1 MNAIKFLIKNLDKY
15 RFKFFVIFIIG
26 IFDGVV
32 GFLIPVVLSEF
43 TKTSLAIVNFSKVV
57 AIIIILYASSLI
69 LQWFVRRYGEAL
81 AMQFSIYLKVKF
93 FKKLEALPVNQ
104 HINIHSGYVLSLIN
118 KVTDEFQALVFS
130 AFWVFAHS
138 ISHLLLFF
146 IFTARESLLVAF
158 YNTIILSIFVVVSIF
173 LSKKMI
179 PIAKELN
186 IKRAGLLETYVDF
199 MTNMLTIK
207 KLNIYSFA
215 ENKIDQ
221 KVEDNYI
228 QIQKLQNFHSNRWF
242 ILHVLFG
249 LTFVSTIC
257 YFLYQISQ
265 GSLSPSILILFVVAY
280 AMIKGNVER
289 LSEIFKR
296 LMEMN
301 AYIKSLDEILEN
313 NELSGDKKI
322 ADWQAIRIANVKFRH
337 KETKKEIIIPKFK
350 INRHEKICIIGKSG
364 EGKTTFLNILANFLH
379 PQEGKCL
386 IDDIDYNNIN
396 QDFFI
401 KNVVVISQEV
411 ELFNISLRENI
422 VLGQNIS
429 DEKIFDI
436 FKEVDLYDWAKMLP
450 KGLDTIVGEKG
461 VKLSAGQKQR
471 INLIRG
477 IVLDREIYLLDE
489 PISHLDKNTGEK
501 VTEFLKKNLSNK
513 TSIIVTHHEDL
524 KMICNKIYVM
534 QNGKLTKSI

>member
-513 TSIIVTHHEDL
+513 TAIVVTHHEDL
-524 KMICNKIYVM
+524 KMICNKTYVA
-534 QNGKLTKSI
+534 QNGKLIKSL

>member
-32 GFLIPVVLSEF
+32 GFLVPVALSEF

-57 AIIIILYASSLI
+57 AIIILLYASSLI

-158 YNTIILSIFVVVSIF
+158 YNTIILSVFVVVSIF

-215 ENKIDQ
+215 ENKIDK

-228 QIQKLQNFHSNRWF
+228 QIQKLQNFHANRWF

-265 GSLSPSILILFVVAY
+265 GSLSPSILILFVVVY

-301 AYIKSLDEILEN
+301 AYIKSLDEILKDN
-313 NELSGDKKI
+313 KLSGNKKI
-322 ADWQAIRIANVKFRH
+322 ADWQAIKIANVKFSH
-337 KETKKEIIIPKFK
+337 KETEKEIVIPDFK
-350 INRHEKICIIGKSG
+350 INKYEKVCIIGKSG

-513 TSIIVTHHEDL
+513 TAIIVTHHEDL
-524 KMICNKIYVM
+524 KMICNKIYVT
-534 QNGKLTKSI
+534 QNGKLTKSL

>member
-1 MNAIKFLIKNLDKY
+1 MNAIKFLVKNLDKY

-32 GFLIPVVLSEF
+32 GFLIPVTLSEF
-43 TKTSLAIVNFSKVV
+43 TKTSLVIVNFSKVV
-57 AIIIILYASSLI
+57 AIIIALYVFSLI

-81 AMQFSIYLKVKF
+81 AMQFGIYLKVKF
-93 FKKLEALPVNQ
+93 FKKLEALPVSQ
-104 HINIHSGYVLSLIN
+104 HINIHSGYVLSLIS
-118 KVTDEFQALVFS
+118 KVTDEFQSLVFS
-130 AFWVFAHS
+130 VFWVFAHS

-242 ILHVLFG
+242 ILHALFG

-265 GSLSPSILILFVVAY
+265 GDLSPSILILFVVAY
-280 AMIKGNVER
+280 AIIKGNVER

-301 AYIKSLDEILEN
+301 TYIKSLDDILKN
-313 NELSGDKKI
+313 NKLSGDRKI
-322 ADWQAIRIANVKFRH
+322 ADWQAIKIADVKFRH
-337 KETKKEIIIPKFK
+337 KETEKEIIIPDFK
-350 INRHEKICIIGKSG
+350 INKREKVCIIGKSG

-386 IDDIDYNNIN
+386 IDNISYKDIN

-422 VLGQNIS
+422 VLGRDIG
-429 DEKIFDI
+429 DEKIFNI
-436 FKEVDLYDWAKMLP
+436 FKEVDLYNWAKMLP

-461 VKLSAGQKQR
+461 IKLSAGQKQR

-489 PISHLDKNTGEK
+489 PISHLDKKTAGK
-501 VTEFLKKNLSNK
+501 VIEFLKKNLSNK
-513 TSIIVTHHEDL
+513 TAIIVTHHEVL
-524 KMICNKIYVM
+524 KKICDKIYVAE
-534 QNGKLTKSI
+534 NNKLIKSF